1 MKKTFLKQSLLVG
14 VALLG
19 LSSAIP
25 AFAQALPVSAREART
40 SERERQEP
48 AETETETET
57 HTEAEVST
65 RERQEPAETET
76 ETHTETRKEAAKTRL
91 ADAKLKA
98 CQNRE
103 KAITNIMTRLGDRGQ
118 KQANLF
124 STIAER
130 TEKHYANK
138 GKTLANYDVLVADV
152 VAKKAAA
159 QTTIDA
165 VKSTTVEFKC
175 DGDNPKGLA
184 SSFKDSLK
192 AEIAALKDF
201 KTAVKNLI
209 VGVKSVQSTTSSA
222 DDGGI
227 N

>member
-48 AETETETET
+48 AETETET

-124 STIAER
+124 GTIAER
-130 TEKHYANK
+130 TQKHYANK

-159 QTTIDA
+159 QTAIDA
-165 VKSTTVEFKC
+165 VKSTTVEFEC

-209 VGVKSVQSTTSSA
+209 VGVKSVQSTTSSD
-222 DDGGI
+222 DDGGT